1 MNETTKAALEQRY
14 RALLV
19 DYRAGRIDRA
29 TFVAAADDLHFRDAD
44 GRCWAIGL
52 ESGEW
57 YCHDGQTWQPGD
69 PVAGERPAIPDR
81 EPSAWPGTSPASL
94 RMLGLAATP
103 AKSLLAAG
111 VIFMLILAVLALP
124 AIGAP
129 PDSGPAAQP
138 SPRPPLGGAS
148 TDEGGHGGS
157 SGDKSG
163 AGQGAIVG
171 TVTDLSSGGPAA
183 GVLVSVSG
191 YPPISADKDGRFSI
205 SNLPAGQY
213 TVALV
218 LSGQG
223 QASQGPVFVS
233 LDGQNRVTIDL
244 TYSSRPQLLPTDT
257 PQAVAAAAP
266 PPASAQPPPG
276 TGAASPREMPSSGAP
291 AGPGPLIIAG
301 LGLVLVLVGGALR
314 LGSRGR

>member
-14 RALLV
+14 RALLA
-19 DYRAGRIDRA
+19 DYRAGRSDRA

-69 PVAGERPAIPDR
+69 PTAGERPAVPDQ
-81 EPSAWPGTSPASL
+81 EPPAWPGTSPASL
-94 RMLGLAATP
+94 RMLGLVATP

-111 VIFMLILAVLALP
+111 VIFMLVLAVLALP
-124 AIGAP
+124 AGGAP
-129 PDSGPAAQP
+129 PASGPDAQP
-138 SPRPPLGGAS
+138 SPRPPISGAS
-148 TDEGGHGGS
+148 AGGGGRGGGEGDSSSAGG
-157 SGDKSG
+157 
-163 AGQGAIVG
+163 GAIVG

-191 YPPISADKDGRFSI
+191 YPPVSTDKDGRYSV

-213 TVALV
+213 TVALA

-233 LDGQNRVTIDL
+233 LDGQNRVTIDM
-244 TYSSRPQLLPTDT
+244 TYSSRPQQLPTDT
-257 PQAVAAAAP
+257 PQAAAMAAP
-266 PPASAQPPPG
+266 PPATVAAPPR
-276 TGAASPREMPSSGAP
+276 AMPSSGAP
-291 AGPGPLIIAG
+291 AGPEPLIIAG

>member
-14 RALLV
+14 RALLA
-19 DYRAGRIDRA
+19 DYRAGRTDRA
-29 TFVAAADDLHFRDAD
+29 TFVAAADDLHFRDTH

-52 ESGEW
+52 ETGEW

-69 PVAGERPAIPDR
+69 PMAGEHPADPDR
-81 EPSAWPGTSPASL
+81 EPPAWPGTSPASQ
-94 RMLGLAATP
+94 RMLGLVATP

-111 VIFMLILAVLALP
+111 VIFMLVMAVLALP
-124 AIGAP
+124 AGGAP

-138 SPRPPLGGAS
+138 SPRPPISGAS
-148 TDEGGHGGS
+148 AGGGGGDGDKGGS
-157 SGDKSG
+157 GV
-163 AGQGAIVG
+163 AQGAILG
-171 TVTDLSSGGPAA
+171 TVTDLSGGSPAA

-191 YPPISADKDGRFSI
+191 YPPVSTDKDGRYSV

-213 TVALV
+213 TVELA

-233 LDGQNRVTIDL
+233 LDGQNRVTVDM
-244 TYSSRPQLLPTDT
+244 TYSSRPQQLPTDT
-257 PQAVAAAAP
+257 PQAAAVSAP
-266 PPASAQPPPG
+266 PPASAQPPLG
-276 TGAASPREMPSSGAP
+276 TVAALPREMPSSGAP
-291 AGPGPLIIAG
+291 AGPEPLIIAG

>member
-1 MNETTKAALEQRY
+1 MNETTKTALEQRY
-14 RALLV
+14 RALLA

-29 TFVAAADDLHFRDAD
+29 AFVAAADDLHFRDAR

-69 PVAGERPAIPDR
+69 PAADERPALPDR
-81 EPSAWPGTSPASL
+81 EPPAWPGTSPASL
-94 RMLGLAATP
+94 RMFGVVATP

-111 VIFMLILAVLALP
+111 VIFVLVLAVLALP
-124 AIGAP
+124 VGGAP

-138 SPRPPLGGAS
+138 SPRPPLGESSVGG
-148 TDEGGHGGS
+148 GGHGGGG
-157 SGDKSG
+157 GDGSD

-171 TVTDLSSGGPAA
+171 TVTDRSSGGPAA

-191 YPPISADKDGRFSI
+191 YPPVSTDKDGRFSV

-213 TVALV
+213 TVELA

-233 LDGQNRVTIDL
+233 LGGQNRVTVDL
-244 TYSSRPQLLPTDT
+244 TYSSQPQLLPTDT
-257 PQAVAAAAP
+257 PQAAAAAAP
-266 PPASAQPPPG
+266 PPA
-276 TGAASPREMPSSGAP
+276 TVAAPPREMPSSGAP

-301 LGLVLVLVGGALR
+301 LGLVLVLVGGVLR
-314 LGSRGR
+314 LGSRRR

>member
-14 RALLV
+14 RALV
-19 DYRAGRIDRA
+19 ADYRAGRIDRA
-29 TFVAAADDLHFRDAD
+29 TFVAAADDLHFRDAS

-52 ESGEW
+52 ETGEW

-69 PVAGERPAIPDR
+69 PSAAERPAVPDR
-81 EPSAWPGTSPASL
+81 EPPTWPGASPAALRVRSL
-94 RMLGLAATP
+94 VATP

-111 VIFMLILAVLALP
+111 VIFMLVAAVLALP
-124 AIGAP
+124 AGGAP

-148 TDEGGHGGS
+148 ADGGHGGS
-157 SGDKSG
+157 DGDKG
-163 AGQGAIVG
+163 DAGQGAIVG

-191 YPPISADKDGRFSI
+191 YPPVSTDKDGRFSV

-233 LDGQNRVTIDL
+233 LDGQNRVTIDM
-244 TYSSRPQLLPTDT
+244 TYSSRPQQLPTDT
-257 PQAVAAAAP
+257 PQAAAMGAP
-266 PPASAQPPPG
+266 PKTSAQPPPG
-276 TGAASPREMPSSGAP
+276 TVAAEPREMPNSGAP
-291 AGPGPLIIAG
+291 AGPVPLIIAG